1 MSVWE
6 QALIA
11 LLIVAVILFLGP
23 GAKKSLEESQK
34 AENPDW
40 QGAIIPLAMV
50 IMFVILLIAMAKR

>member
-1 MSVWE
+1 MWE

-11 LLIVAVILFLGP
+11 VLLFAVILFLGP

-40 QGAIIPLAMV
+40 KGALIPLAMV
-50 IMFVILLIAMAKR
+50 VLFVILLISMVQG